1 MRERLIKDQTAEP
14 TISAPVRVSGKGET
28 QEVEKNSGSEKMLEQ
43 GRSELVDKTDSDG
56 DDEYVV
62 VTDDIQENWVSVTIH
77 TSKFG

>member
-1 MRERLIKDQTAEP
+1 
-14 TISAPVRVSGKGET
+14 
-28 QEVEKNSGSEKMLEQ
+28 MLEQ

-62 VTDDIQENWVSVTIH
+62 VTDDIQENWVPVTIH